1 MCLRG
6 IAGPFQGMIRLSLN
20 DTTRFNT
27 NKGKQIPALE
37 DAMLYLL
44 QISWT
49 DEMRC

>member
-1 MCLRG
+1 MRLRG

-20 DTTRFNT
+20 GTTRFHT